1 MEKCSAEETN
11 SLGEIEFAK
20 EKKLYRVSFFSF
32 GGTNSVGE
40 ENFHKLY

>member
-20 EKKLYRVSFFSF
+20 EKDSTRFLFSVF
-32 GGTNSVGE
+32 GGINSVGE
-40 ENFHKLY
+40 EKSHAL